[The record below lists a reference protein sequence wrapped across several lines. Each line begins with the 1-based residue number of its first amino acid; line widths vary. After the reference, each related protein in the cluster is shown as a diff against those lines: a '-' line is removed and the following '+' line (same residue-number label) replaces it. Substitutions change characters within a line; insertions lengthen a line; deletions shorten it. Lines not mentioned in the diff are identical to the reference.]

1 MSAMEDQLRFEQA
14 VQLLPP
20 GWQALLAGREAE
32 QVQEGMGGAAVFRLP
47 AQDRGQGRGEDGG
60 DRFLKLACGPEAA
73 PLAQE
78 IARTEWLSRH
88 HLHVPQILMTACTEN
103 VVAILMTAVAGRHLG
118 SSDGDVLMSAR
129 SIGRGLAHLHAVP
142 VADCPFDETLRVRMR
157 RAREAVERNL
167 IDTSQFDCR
176 NAGASPAELYE
187 RLVRAIP
194 GAEDLVVV
202 HGDATL
208 SNLLVR
214 PDGEL
219 GFIDCGHAGRAD
231 RYVDLAIVE
240 AELRKGFGPNAARC
254 FIAAY
259 GIRPWDERK
268 AAFFSDLYELF

>member
-1 MSAMEDQLRFEQA
+1 MSPMEDQLQFEQA
-14 VQLLPP
+14 VRLLPP
-20 GWQALLAGREAE
+20 CWQALLAGRAAE

-47 AQDRGQGRGEDGG
+47 GDRGQDRA
-60 DRFLKLACGPEAA
+60 DRFLKLARGPEAA
-73 PLAQE
+73 LLARE

-88 HLHVPQILMTACTEN
+88 QQHVPEILMKACTEN

-118 SSDGDVLMSAR
+118 SGDGDVLALAR
-129 SIGRGLAHLHAVP
+129 TIGRGMARLHAMP

-167 IDTSQFDCR
+167 VDASQFDCR
-176 NAGASPAELYE
+176 NAGLSPAELYE
-187 RLVRAIP
+187 RLVHAIP
-194 GAEDLVVV
+194 GAEELVVV

-240 AELRKGFGPNAARC
+240 AELRTGFGPDAARS

-259 GIRPWDERK
+259 GIHPWDERR